1 MRTQL
6 LQLLIFLFC
15 LCSIM
20 PVAAL
25 EITAVSPSTAVP
37 GASVTLT
44 GGPFAAGDTVLIG
57 DRRLAATAMTPTR
70 LTFTVPPLASGVYAL
85 AVEHAGERSAHNF
98 QLRVTQPPPR
108 ISLLSPATLDSCASG
123 SERQVTVSGS
133 DFLPG
138 ANLLL
143 DNTAI
148 AIDQLSTTEIVFT
161 LPAVKPGL
169 HQVQVINPNNQRS
182 LPHGL
187 FLSSTPEI
195 TAVQSG
201 ADNVV
206 NYDLILQGK
215 NFLFNSQLTVND
227 VAVGKPLADI
237 SPDGSVRETLRYVD
251 CTTMIYTRRPFLREA
266 RELSLQVVNPGGEQS
281 NVYQLTTP

>member
-1 MRTQL
+1 MRI
-6 LQLLIFLFC
+6 QLLILLLC
-15 LCSIM
+15 LCSVA

-25 EITAVSPSTAVP
+25 EITAIFPSTAPP
-37 GASVTLT
+37 GATITLT

-57 DRRLAATAMTPTR
+57 DRRLAATATTPTR
-70 LTFTVPPLASGVYAL
+70 LTFTVPPLASGLYAL
-85 AVEHAGERSAHNF
+85 AVESAGARSDHNF
-98 QLRVTQPPPR
+98 QLRVVQPPPR
-108 ISLLSPATLDSCASG
+108 IALLTPASLDSCTSAS
-123 SERQVTVSGS
+123 ENQVTVSGS

-148 AIDQLSTTEIVFT
+148 VIDKLSTAEIVFT

-169 HQVQVINPNNQRS
+169 HQVQVLNPDSQRS
-182 LPHGL
+182 FTHGL

-201 ADNVV
+201 ADTVV
-206 NYDLILQGK
+206 DYDLILSGK
-215 NFLFNSQLTVND
+215 NFFFDSVLTVNGM
-227 VAVGKPLADI
+227 AVGKTLADNI
-237 SPDGSVRETLRYVD
+237 SPDGSVREKVHYVD
-251 CTTMIYTRRPFLREA
+251 CTTLLYTRRPFLREPH
-266 RELSLQVVNPGGEQS
+266 ELSLQVINPGGEQS